1 MIDTFV
7 YNVSFIPFF
16 VFGFWSLLATK
27 LQKYENITYSVYILQ
42 GRMGK
47 TGKNGKKFTQLK

>member
-42 GRMGK
+42 GKIGK
-47 TGKNGKKFTQLK
+47 TEKKVRKITHLK